1 MSGLT
6 QLLRVH
12 RQTAGKNLAQVPK
25 EDLWMGGGGL
35 TQTGTSTVDL
45 YGDEPTIQ
53 RSSSESRNPGSDAAE
68 ALETS
73 VEVGLGAVV
82 VVGLLSLGAA
92 PIVAGAVTVVAAYA
106 LYTTLS
112 QDAEDGI
119 WDETET
125 EVDNSY

>member
-53 RSSSESRNPGSDAAE
+53 RSSSGGEMSDAVETAAE
-68 ALETS
+68 LAGVLAI
-73 VEVGLGAVV
+73 AVAGV
-82 VVGLLSLGAA
+82 AA
-92 PIVAGAVTVVAAYA
+92 VAGAPVVAGGLAVVGAYV
-106 LYTTLS
+106 LFTVLT
-112 QDAEDGI
+112 QDGADGQYV
-119 WDETET
+119 DTVAQ
-125 EVDNSY
+125 VDNSY